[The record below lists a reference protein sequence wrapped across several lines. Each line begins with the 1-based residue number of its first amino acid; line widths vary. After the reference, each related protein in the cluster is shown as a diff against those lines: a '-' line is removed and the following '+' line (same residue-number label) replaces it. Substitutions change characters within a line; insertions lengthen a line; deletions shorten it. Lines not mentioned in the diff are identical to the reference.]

1 MRLSNHVKGYAAAL
15 LSANTFGLI
24 PLFTVP
30 LMREGMSTESILV
43 YRFAI
48 AAVVVAL
55 IMLFKGI
62 SFRETGKHIR
72 LIFALSILYF
82 LCAHF
87 LISGYRAMPSGV
99 ATVIHFL
106 YPIMVALL
114 MLIFFG
120 QKLNRGSMLA
130 LVLGFIGVVFL
141 SGIMGESGFQ
151 IALVDIG
158 LVAFSG
164 FCYAVYIVMINR
176 SRADQI
182 PMWRLTFYLMVFST
196 IFFGLVALGKQELQ
210 LPQTPSAWGLL
221 ALLGIVP
228 TIISNILLITAIPRI
243 GSTATSI
250 MGVLEPVTAV
260 LVGVLILGESL
271 SFSTTIG
278 IGIILIAVALQITSS
293 KSQLPS

>member
-120 QKLNRGSMLA
+120 QKLNKGGMLA
-130 LVLGFIGVVFL
+130 LLLAFVGVVFL
-141 SGIMGESGFQ
+141 SGIVGTSGLQ

-176 SRADQI
+176 SRADQV

-196 IFFGLVALGKQELQ
+196 IFFGLVAFGKQELQ
-210 LPQTPSAWGLL
+210 FPQSVSAWGLL
-221 ALLGIVP
+221 TLLGIVP
-228 TIISNILLITAIPRI
+228 TVISNILLITAIPRI

-250 MGVLEPVTAV
+250 MGVLEPLTAV

-271 SFSTTIG
+271 SFFTTIG
-278 IGIILIAVALQITSS
+278 IGIVLIAVALQITSS
-293 KSQLPS
+293 KS